1 MTYRRSLWVLGEK
14 HGARAFESIAVIILK
29 FTFAVRRLWE
39 MLFFLQVT
47 PTMQQGVLDVFEENI
62 VRQSGDFPIGKM
74 FDVAEG
80 NCWIDWRPC
89 VFAPI
94 ATDAVKPM
102 QTLGTG

>member
-1 MTYRRSLWVLGEK
+1 
-14 HGARAFESIAVIILK
+14 
-29 FTFAVRRLWE
+29 

-47 PTMQQGVLDVFEENI
+47 PTMLQGFLDVFEENI

-80 NCWIDWRPC
+80 NRWIDWRSC

-94 ATDAVKPM
+94 ATDALKPV